1 MPVAIEP
8 RRFVKHKVYHIILQ
22 EVRKQS
28 LAAAVQ
34 IHDVIDKNEHFHLQS
49 TPCANIWTGAKGSNR
64 ITLKLVGKFNDL
76 YAISNFVT
84 KFKAHSFIQIIN
96 VIANHKHDP

>member
-8 RRFVKHKVYHIILQ
+8 RRFVNHKTYHIILQ
-22 EVRKQS
+22 EVRKLNNL

-49 TPCANIWTGAKGSNR
+49 TPLRQRLDRGQGVESN
-64 ITLKLVGKFNDL
+64 
-76 YAISNFVT
+76 
-84 KFKAHSFIQIIN
+84 
-96 VIANHKHDP
+96 